1 MNYQKY
7 FKDRIFIE
15 DSKHDLYAA
24 LKEITGLTMKDIFL
38 LSVAIGYNEG
48 KKQEIKNKRDIFSI
62 QQFSE
67 HDFPLLLSI
76 AINDIRRNESSKELT
91 FDKIF
96 EKISKESVSSIIE
109 SYANAGIDRL
119 IEISKFTVNQK
130 KEYFVSNF
138 LKYIHKFS

>member
-15 DSKHDLYAA
+15 ESKHDLYVA
-24 LKEITGLTMKDIFL
+24 LKETTGLTMKDIFL

-67 HDFPLLLSI
+67 QDFPLLLSI
-76 AINDIRRNESSKELT
+76 AIDDIRRNESSKKLT
-91 FDKIF
+91 FDKVF
-96 EKISKESVSSIIE
+96 EKSTK
-109 SYANAGIDRL
+109 
-119 IEISKFTVNQK
+119 NQ
-130 KEYFVSNF
+130 S
-138 LKYIHKFS
+138 LL

>member
-130 KEYFVSNF
+130 KRIFCKQLFKIYS
-138 LKYIHKFS
+138 

>member
-15 DSKHDLYAA
+15 ENKHDLYVA
-24 LKEITGLTMKDIFL
+24 LKELTGLTMKDIFL

-48 KKQEIKNKRDIFSI
+48 KKQEVKNKREIFSI

-67 HDFPLLLSI
+67 QDFPLLLSI
-76 AINDIRRNESSKELT
+76 AMDDIRRNENSEELT
-91 FDKIF
+91 FDKVF
-96 EKISKESVSSIIE
+96 EKINRESVSSIIE

-119 IEISKFTVNQK
+119 VEISKFNINPK
-130 KEYFVSNF
+130 KDRFVSNF
-138 LKYIHKFS
+138 LTYIHKFS